1 MAIHLGPILI
11 GIIAD
16 RILRKRIR
24 KWLDVKSFDVEVKK
38 LIFKVIEAKMDGKI
52 TKKEERELWKHVRK
66 TGLAFLLDKL
76 Q

>member
-1 MAIHLGPILI
+1 M
-11 GIIAD
+11 
-16 RILRKRIR
+16 
-24 KWLDVKSFDVEVKK
+24 DVKSFDVEVKK